1 MQPFEFV
8 VVGRPI
14 SHQSNNKALL
24 RQWQETVRTAAVTAW
39 PEEQPPTTQPCLLVV
54 VYFFG
59 RLPAYLDNDNLL
71 KPIQDALNGL
81 VYEDDRQVTDTAIRR
96 TSIEVQFRF
105 RSGRHSAL
113 LMQTIRSETEFVYVR
128 VEDAPS
134 HEELL

>member
-8 VVGRPI
+8 VVGKPV

-24 RQWQETVRTAAVTAW
+24 RLWQETVRAAAEAAW
-39 PEEQPPTTQPCLLVV
+39 PEEQAPTTQPCLLVV

-59 RLPAYLDNDNLL
+59 PLPAYLDNDNLI

-81 VYEDDRQVTDTAIRR
+81 VYRDDRQVTDTAIRR
-96 TSIEVQFRF
+96 TSIDVQFRF
-105 RSGRHSAL
+105 RSGSHSAL
-113 LMQTIRSETEFVYVR
+113 LMQTIRSATEFVYVR